1 MAEKSIFWETNGT
14 GDGTGTGFTDD
25 ELFQVF
31 RSFCQNAS
39 IGGVIDGVL
48 NELAASGSATP
59 VAINTGQA
67 LVYGIPYFNS
77 ASVNVAVST
86 PAVSTRIDRI
96 VLRADWT
103 AQTVR
108 ITRIAGVEGGSAPA
122 ITQTPGTTYDIKLC
136 QVSITTGGVIT
147 LTDEREFIGVNATAP
162 ANTMKGN
169 FTGSTA
175 QVTDTSVATV
185 LAQYINAAAAKT
197 TAVGADKL
205 GLIDTEAA
213 DVLTSISLTNLL
225 TSLGFSSDT
234 FTPTLLINDSE
245 TGITYISRAGS
256 YWKIAGLVFFQLRI
270 VLSSKGAGSGAVTI
284 GAMPFE
290 VAADD
295 LQIPHDAGFDT
306 LATSAMRVTFEAVP
320 STSTLRGRHNSANS
334 VTNAGPS
341 YNTNNLIN
349 TMIGNATI
357 FFVHGWYKAA

>member
-25 ELFQVF
+25 EVFQVF

-39 IGGVIDGVL
+39 VGGVIDGIL

-59 VAINTGQA
+59 VAIASGQA
-67 LVYGIPYFNS
+67 FVYGIPYFNS
-77 ASVNVAVST
+77 ASVNVAIST

-108 ITRIAGVEGGSAPA
+108 ITRIAGVEGGAAPS

-147 LTDEREFIGVNATAP
+147 LTDEREFIGVNATAA

-169 FTGSTA
+169 FTGATA
-175 QVTDTSVATV
+175 NVTDTSVATV
-185 LAQYINAAAAKT
+185 LAQYIHAASAKS
-197 TAVGADKL
+197 AGVSADEFA
-205 GLIDTEAA
+205 LIDTEAA
-213 DVLTSISLTNLL
+213 NVLKRITLADLL
-225 TSLGFSSDT
+225 TSLGISSST
-234 FTPTLLINDSE
+234 FTPTFLINGSE
-245 TGITYISRAGS
+245 TGITYTSRAAQ
-256 YWKIAGLVFFQLRI
+256 YWKMGGLVFYQIRI

-284 GAMPFE
+284 GGLPFT

-295 LQIPHDAGFDT
+295 LQIPHDAGFDSI
-306 LATSAMRVTFEAVP
+306 ATSAMRLTFEAVP
-320 STSTLRGRHNSANS
+320 STTTLRGRHNSANATS
-334 VTNAGPS
+334 NAGPS
-341 YNTNNLIN
+341 FTTNNFIN
-349 TMIGNATI
+349 TQVNNAST
-357 FFVHGWYKAA
+357 FFIHGWYKAA